1 MAMLYSF
8 PSSVYKDEYS
18 PASLDEMEIYDAPA
32 GGLDS
37 PKAAGASDTVKFRLG
52 VHSMVLHDI
61 TVTATVTRLQTGVGT
76 APNALPSAAS
86 SNNAVWTY
94 NTPAP
99 PPFEARWTRT
109 QINVNTETLF
119 SVGFN
124 VGAVPGDY
132 QVTYRV
138 TAAEFQS
145 AATVVQ
151 TLTVT

>member
-61 TVTATVTRLQTGVGT
+61 TVTATMTRLQTGVGT
-76 APNALPSAAS
+76 APNALPSAVS
-86 SNNAVWTY
+86 SNGAVWTY

-99 PPFEARWTRT
+99 PALRGQVDSEPDQREHRD
-109 QINVNTETLF
+109 
-119 SVGFN
+119 
-124 VGAVPGDY
+124 AVLRRLQRRSGG
-132 QVTYRV
+132 R
-138 TAAEFQS
+138 
-145 AATVVQ
+145 
-151 TLTVT
+151 